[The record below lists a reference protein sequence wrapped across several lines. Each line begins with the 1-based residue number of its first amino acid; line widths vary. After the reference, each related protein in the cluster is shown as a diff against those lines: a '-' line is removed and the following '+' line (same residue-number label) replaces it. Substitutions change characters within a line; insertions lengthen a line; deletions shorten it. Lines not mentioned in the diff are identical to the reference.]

1 MTQALRR
8 LPDARGISRAVP
20 PAPFQSAMSKALSIA
35 PVAKTARAL
44 ADWVDLE
51 ASSLIHSL
59 RTLAPQT
66 KGRVL
71 DVGCGEK
78 PYEHLF
84 LPFVDSYVGVEYAET
99 FGQTAAANKPGKA
112 DFVYD
117 GKVLPFEDKSF
128 DTVLSIQVL
137 EHTPAPA
144 ALVVEMARVLSDDG
158 LLVLSAP
165 FCFRLHE
172 EPHDY
177 FRYSPHA
184 LRLLCE
190 QARLEVTHME
200 PRGGLFSVIGH
211 KLNSYLA
218 LNVAHIDAVA
228 QSMGK
233 LGHERVADR
242 GARWWTVPWVAPT
255 MAGIALGA
263 RVLDRVLPDP
273 TEALGFVI
281 IARPARR

>member
-1 MTQALRR
+1 MPPFPLQAVL
-8 LPDARGISRAVP
+8 A
-20 PAPFQSAMSKALSIA
+20 KALSFEPLA
-35 PVAKTARAL
+35 RTARTL
-44 ADWVDLE
+44 SDWVDLE
-51 ASSLIHSL
+51 ASSLIKSL
-59 RTLAPQT
+59 TALAPQT
-66 KGRVL
+66 KGRLL

-78 PYEHLF
+78 PYEHIF
-84 LPFVDSYVGVEYAET
+84 RPFVDDYLGIEYSETFAET
-99 FGQTAAANKPGKA
+99 SAASKPGKA

-117 GKVLPFEDKSF
+117 GKVLPFEDKCF
-128 DTVLSIQVL
+128 DTVVSIQVL

-144 ALVVEMARVLSDDG
+144 ALVVEMGRVLRDDG
-158 LLVLSAP
+158 LLLLSAP

-190 QARLEVTHME
+190 QAGLHVTHME

-228 QSMGK
+228 QSLGK
-233 LGHERVADR
+233 LGHERVSER

-255 MAGIALGA
+255 MATIALGA

-273 TEALGFVI
+273 TEALGFVLM
-281 IARPARR
+281 ARRSRG

>member
-1 MTQALRR
+1 MSLPLQAVL
-8 LPDARGISRAVP
+8 
-20 PAPFQSAMSKALSIA
+20 SKALAIE
-35 PVAKTARAL
+35 PVGRTARML
-44 ADWVDLE
+44 SDWVDLE
-51 ASSLIHSL
+51 ASSLIKSL
-59 RTLAPQT
+59 TALAPQT
-66 KGRVL
+66 KGRLL

-78 PYEHLF
+78 PYERIF
-84 LPFVDSYVGVEYAET
+84 RPFVDTYLGIEYSET
-99 FGQTAAANKPGKA
+99 FGQTSAATKPGKA
-112 DFVYD
+112 DYVYD

-128 DTVLSIQVL
+128 DTLLSIQVL
-137 EHTPAPA
+137 EHTPGPA
-144 ALVVEMARVLSDDG
+144 ELVMEMGRVLRDDG
-158 LLVLSAP
+158 MLLLSAP

-190 QARLEVTHME
+190 KAGLHVTHME

-233 LGHERVADR
+233 LGHERASER
-242 GARWWTVPWVAPT
+242 SARWWTVPMVAPA
-255 MAGIALGA
+255 MATIALGA

-273 TEALGFVI
+273 TEALGFVLV
-281 IARPARR
+281 ARRARA

>member
-1 MTQALRR
+1 MSRLSSHMPWQAAL
-8 LPDARGISRAVP
+8 
-20 PAPFQSAMSKALSIA
+20 SKALTLA
-35 PVAKTARAL
+35 PVEKTARTL
-44 ADWVDLE
+44 SDWVDLE
-51 ASSLIHSL
+51 ASSLIK
-59 RTLAPQT
+59 TMTALAPQT
-66 KGRVL
+66 KGRLL

-78 PYEHLF
+78 PYERIF
-84 LPFVDSYVGVEYAET
+84 RPYVDSYIGIEYSET
-99 FGQTAAANKPGKA
+99 FGQTSASSKPGKA

-137 EHTPAPA
+137 EHTPSPQR
-144 ALVVEMARVLSDDG
+144 LIQEMARVLQDDG
-158 LLVLSAP
+158 VLLLSAP

-177 FRYSPHA
+177 YRYSPHA

-190 QARLEVTHME
+190 EADLEIAHME

-211 KLNSYLA
+211 KLNSFLA

-228 QSMGK
+228 QSLGK
-233 LGHERVADR
+233 LGHERVAER
-242 GARWWTVPWVAPT
+242 SARWWTVPWVAPT
-255 MAGIALGA
+255 MATIALGA

-273 TEALGFVI
+273 TETLGFVLL
-281 IARPARR
+281 ARRKKR